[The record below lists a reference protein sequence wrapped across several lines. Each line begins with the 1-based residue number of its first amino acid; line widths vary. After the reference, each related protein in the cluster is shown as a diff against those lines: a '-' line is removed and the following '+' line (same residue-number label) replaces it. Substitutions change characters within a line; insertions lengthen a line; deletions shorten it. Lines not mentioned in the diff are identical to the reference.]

1 VSAYVGFSTQADA
14 IAFVAGLKRYF
25 SKAYC
30 QVRKAERLACEWEV
44 KIRYFNETAL
54 ETLMW
59 TYAQD
64 VLDHATVTAAQAKA
78 DIYPARLSQFALSLP
93 SERSHRLLPD
103 SSTTMLH
110 RRESVA
116 ASQRQCAACQSSNPQ
131 RQGRAANL
139 PNATH

>member
-1 VSAYVGFSTQADA
+1 MLGFPSQADA

-30 QVRKAERLACEWEV
+30 QIRKAERLACEWEV

-64 VLDHATVTAAQAKA
+64 ASIVATVTPEQAKS
-78 DIYPARLSQFALSLP
+78 DIYPTPIEPVRPVTPIRAIAPATARFLSHNSAP
-93 SERSHRLLPD
+93 SVIGRSKPKTVRGLAI
-103 SSTTMLH
+103 
-110 RRESVA
+110 E
-116 ASQRQCAACQSSNPQ
+116 
-131 RQGRAANL
+131 
-139 PNATH
+139 